1 MERLKNILEEQLSEE
16 LSQII
21 ISNPRRAALAQ
32 KIKIRPVLL
41 KDELNFQITEYK
53 GKQVFHDN
61 LKKEDASEYIT
72 NQMENFFGQMVLES
86 STKTVNMLVSK
97 KGTVT
102 IKQKAQKNEMKPKEL
117 SHNRKKRYILE
128 EGTVVPFLVD
138 LGVQTKEGKIVNSR
152 YDKFRQI
159 NRFLEFIQDIVENL
173 PKGREITIVDFGCG
187 KSYLTFAMYHYL
199 KIMKGFDIRV
209 IGLDLKEDVI
219 AYCNELK
226 DKYGYE
232 KISFTTGD
240 IASYTGVDAVDMV
253 VTLHACDTATDYALE
268 KAVKWGAS
276 VILSVPCCQHE
287 LNYQMKNEELSVVLK
302 YGLLKERIAALVT
315 DGLRA
320 EMLEQCGYDTQVLEF
335 IDMEHTPKNI
345 LIRAV
350 KKNTDVKANFEKYNK
365 CCKALEVDPMLG
377 RLLKK

>member
-53 GKQVFHDN
+53 GKQVFHEN
-61 LKKEDASEYIT
+61 LKKEDTSEYII

-86 STKTVNMLVSK
+86 RTKTVNMLVSK

-117 SHNRKKRYILE
+117 SHNRKKRYIIE

-159 NRFLEFIQDIVENL
+159 NRFLEFIQDIVEDL
-173 PKGREITIVDFGCG
+173 PKGRELTIVDFGCG
-187 KSYLTFAMYHYL
+187 KSYLTFAMYYYL
-199 KIMKGFDIRV
+199 KIIKGFDIRV

-232 KISFTTGD
+232 NISFTTGD

-350 KKNTDVKANFEKYNK
+350 KKNADVKTNFEKYDK
-365 CCKALEVDPMLG
+365 CCKALDVDPMLG
-377 RLLKK
+377 RLLKR

>member
-1 MERLKNILEEQLSEE
+1 MERLKNILEEQLTAE

-41 KDELNFQITEYK
+41 KEELNFQITEYK
-53 GKQVFHDN
+53 GKQVFHEN
-61 LKKEDASEYIT
+61 LKKEEALTYIVD
-72 NQMENFFGQMVLES
+72 QMENFFGQMVLES
-86 STKTVNMLVSK
+86 SSKTVNMLVSK

-102 IKQKAQKNEMKPKEL
+102 IKQKVQKNEIKPKEL

-128 EGTVVPFLVD
+128 EGIAVPFLVD
-138 LGVQTKEGKIVNSR
+138 LGVQTKEGKILNSR

-199 KIMKGFDIRV
+199 KVMKGFDIRV

-232 KISFTTGD
+232 KMSFTTGD

-268 KAVKWGAS
+268 KAVKCGAS

-287 LNYQMKNEELSVVLK
+287 LNYQIKNDELSAVFK

-345 LIRAV
+345 LIRGV
-350 KKNTDVKANFEKYNK
+350 KKNKDVNTDFEKYDN
-365 CCKALEVDPMLG
+365 CCKALNVDPMLG